1 MPLASLCYDVLRFTG
16 ATALARQFSP
26 HDGLILCYHN
36 VVPQDGGS
44 PDELGLHM
52 PLSIFERQMRWL
64 ATRFALIPL
73 DEFVSRLE
81 RGASLRRVASITF
94 DDGYASVFEHAW
106 PLLRDLRIPATA
118 FILAETPGRDEGFWW
133 DNPDVLQSYS
143 PARRQDW
150 LTRMRGDEV
159 MIVESMA
166 RPGTS
171 RQAAG
176 ARKAAAWSTI
186 AQAAKSGL
194 QLGVHSATHRSLP
207 MLDDV
212 ELDREL
218 VHSRDIIRS
227 RTGAKAEFFAYP
239 YGAWNDRVRQRVRS
253 AGYRAAFT
261 LDYGHKQRDF
271 DAWALPRLSIPAGIK
286 HSAFQAWTA
295 GLVPR
300 RNVS

>member
-118 FILAETPGRDEGFWW
+118 FILAE
-133 DNPDVLQSYS
+133 
-143 PARRQDW
+143 
-150 LTRMRGDEV
+150 
-159 MIVESMA
+159 
-166 RPGTS
+166 
-171 RQAAG
+171 
-176 ARKAAAWSTI
+176 
-186 AQAAKSGL
+186 
-194 QLGVHSATHRSLP
+194 
-207 MLDDV
+207 
-212 ELDREL
+212 
-218 VHSRDIIRS
+218 
-227 RTGAKAEFFAYP
+227 
-239 YGAWNDRVRQRVRS
+239 
-253 AGYRAAFT
+253 
-261 LDYGHKQRDF
+261 
-271 DAWALPRLSIPAGIK
+271 
-286 HSAFQAWTA
+286 
-295 GLVPR
+295 
-300 RNVS
+300 